1 MLGRKKERGEGEA
14 PFSPVSLSLSFREQN
29 IRASEENVCTAGY
42 NISRSNL
49 MAIAL
54 LGVRALLPAGTTI
67 PFSSLL
73 DRETFTVKFLLQNK
87 HTTLAEND
95 ETLISA

>member
-1 MLGRKKERGEGEA
+1 
-14 PFSPVSLSLSFREQN
+14 
-29 IRASEENVCTAGY
+29 
-42 NISRSNL
+42 

-54 LGVRALLPAGTTI
+54 LGIRALLPAGTTI

-73 DRETFTVKFLLQNK
+73 DRETFTVNFLLQNK